1 MIIYITNQIKIIK
14 IHSKLIENISSL
26 LFIII
31 LFVASFTLTADDS
44 KNVEEIIVKGNVLYA
59 DQVNALKTPVP
70 ILEVP
75 QTVSIVTDD
84 DIRKQGF
91 RGIGDIIRYVPGVN
105 TSQGEGHRDA
115 VVFRGVRS
123 TADFFQDGI
132 RDDVQYY
139 RSLYNVEQVEI
150 LRGPNALLFG
160 RGGTG
165 GVINRVSKKAVLNN
179 KFGAINFG
187 LDSFGANDLTLDYN
201 LQSGDNSA
209 FRFMV
214 HSDGLENHRDHY
226 DGQRNGI
233 NPTLKIKVT
242 ERTNLDISYEYADH
256 ERFID
261 RGIPT
266 ENGEP
271 VKRFEQITFGDKDV
285 NLTTLEATIFR
296 ATLSTEFSDTSKG
309 NLSIVSS
316 VFEKMYKNYY
326 ASDYNASET
335 VVTMDGYLDPTE
347 RENTVISGN
356 LVNEIQIGTSIHTL
370 LFGGEIIDTSNDN
383 QRYDTFWST
392 TSDDNEIFNITR
404 PMDFSVNSVG
414 IATSNDFTAKLKSKT
429 KSNIEVSSIYFQN
442 QIDFSDSLKLMIG
455 FRHDTFDISVA
466 DIKSGTSQSRQDKE
480 ISPRAGIIFKPN
492 ENVSWYYSYSESF
505 LPRSGEQYKKLTA
518 SAAALD
524 PDVYKSSEFGLKIA
538 ISESLSL
545 AAAYFGSE
553 QTIATRDASGESAEI
568 VGLQVDGLEFEIKGK
583 LNDKMNLVFGYS
595 SMDGKTSSGG
605 EPREIPEHTLS
616 LFVTYE
622 VSESFGWAFG
632 ITQQGKSNISN
643 DKPGLIL
650 PEYTRVDFG
659 MDYKITDDLSVQ
671 LNIENLTDELYF
683 PHSHSTHQA
692 SVGEPFNARISIRKT
707 F

>member
-1 MIIYITNQIKIIK
+1 MITRVYK
-14 IHSKLIENISSL
+14 KLVENISPL
-26 LFIII
+26 LFISI
-31 LFVASFTLTADDS
+31 LFVASFAITADDS
-44 KNVEEIIVKGNVLYA
+44 ENVEEIVVKGNVLYA

-70 ILEVP
+70 ILDVP
-75 QTVSIVTDD
+75 QIVSIVTDD

-91 RGIGDIIRYVPGVN
+91 RGIGDIIRYIPGVN
-105 TSQGEGHRDA
+105 TSQGEGHRDS

-165 GVINRVSKKAVLNN
+165 GVINRVSKKAVLNDM
-179 KFGAINFG
+179 FGAVDFG
-187 LDSFGANDLTLDYN
+187 VDSFGANDLTLDYN
-201 LQSGDNSA
+201 VLSGDNSA
-209 FRFMV
+209 LRFMM
-214 HSDGLENHRDHY
+214 HSDTLENHRDHY
-226 DGQRNGI
+226 DGQRTGI
-233 NPTLKIKVT
+233 NPTLKLKVT
-242 ERTNLDISYEYADH
+242 ERTTLDLSYEYADH

-271 VKRFEQITFGDKDV
+271 VKRFEKITFGDKDE
-285 NLTTLEATIFR
+285 NLTTFEATIFR

-309 NLSIVSS
+309 NLSIISS
-316 VFEKMYKNYY
+316 EFEKMYKNYY
-326 ASDYNASET
+326 VSGYNAGDT
-335 VVTMDGYLDPTE
+335 VVTMDGYLDPTK
-347 RENTVISGN
+347 RENTVIAGN
-356 LVNEIQIGTSIHTL
+356 LVNEIQIGTSTHTL

-383 QRYDTFWST
+383 HRYDTFWST

-404 PMDFSVNSVG
+404 PMNFLENSSG
-414 IATSNDFTAKLKSKT
+414 FETSNDFTAKLSSKT
-429 KSNIEVSSIYFQN
+429 KSDIEVSSIYFQD
-442 QIDFSDSLKLMIG
+442 QIDVSDRLKLMIG
-455 FRHDTFDISVA
+455 GRHDTFDITVA
-466 DIKSGTSQSRQDKE
+466 DIKSGTSQSREDKE
-480 ISPRAGIIFKPN
+480 FSPRAGIIFKPSK
-492 ENVSWYYSYSESF
+492 NVSWYYSYSESF

-518 SAAALD
+518 SVAALD
-524 PDVYKSSEFGLKIA
+524 PDLYQSREFGVKIT
-538 ISESLSL
+538 ISKNLSF
-545 AAAYFGSE
+545 AAAYFDSK
-553 QTIATRDASGESAEI
+553 QTIATRDASGEGAEI
-568 VGLQVDGLEFEIKGK
+568 IGLQVDGLEIELKGK
-583 LNDKMNLVFGYS
+583 VNDKMNIVIGFS

-616 LFVTYE
+616 LFSTYK
-622 VSESFGWAFG
+622 VSEKFEWAFG
-632 ITQQGKSNISN
+632 ITQQGESNISN
-643 DKPGLIL
+643 NKPELIL

-659 MDYKITDDLSVQ
+659 AYYKIAEGLSIQ
-671 LNIENLTDELYF
+671 MNIENLTDELYF